1 MQMLIFA
8 NNLFVPLSTDIW
20 TLFFSPPYPHFGTL
34 FCTDLS
40 HKLSNPSK
48 ETTKV
53 KGTVVLMK
61 KNFLDLDDVKASV
74 VDRVDEILGHKVSLQ
89 LISAVNADPGTL

>member
-1 MQMLIFA
+1 
-8 NNLFVPLSTDIW
+8 
-20 TLFFSPPYPHFGTL
+20 
-34 FCTDLS
+34 
-40 HKLSNPSK
+40 
-48 ETTKV
+48 
-53 KGTVVLMK
+53 MK